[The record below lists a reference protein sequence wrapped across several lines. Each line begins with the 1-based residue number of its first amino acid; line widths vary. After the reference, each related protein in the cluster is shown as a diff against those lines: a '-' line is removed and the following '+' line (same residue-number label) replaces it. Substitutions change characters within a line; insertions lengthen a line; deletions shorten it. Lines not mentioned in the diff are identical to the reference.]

1 MNVREGTAADAPRAF
16 AIWQAAIDATHGFL
30 SPEDRTAIAAE
41 VETLV
46 GTAPLTIVEDEQGT
60 PQGFMIFADG
70 TIEALF
76 VDPAAHG
83 QGYGSTL
90 VAHALSIDPQAR
102 VDANEQATN
111 ALPFYEARGFVRI
124 GRSDADAEDRGYPI
138 IHLQHPGPEA
148 AIT

>member
-1 MNVREGTAADAPRAF
+1 MNLREGTAADAPHAF

-30 SPEDRTAIAAE
+30 SPEDRIGIAAE
-41 VETLV
+41 VEALV
-46 GTAPLTIVEDEQGT
+46 GTAPLTIVGDEQGT

-76 VDPAAHG
+76 VNPAAHG
-83 QGYGSTL
+83 RGYGSAL
-90 VAHALSIDPQAR
+90 VAHALSIEPQAR
-102 VDANEQATN
+102 VDANEQASN

-124 GRSDADAEDRGYPI
+124 GRSDADSEGRRYPI